1 MASDVVIFVGGLDQT
16 QEGENYWPGP
26 VDRTNDSV
34 ELPGRQQLLIQEL
47 AEVNPNIVV
56 VLKSGGICSMPD
68 ALDDIQGSSMPFT
81 REWKGAMPS
90 RMCSMAM

>member
-47 AEVNPNIVV
+47 AEVNPNS
-56 VLKSGGICSMPD
+56 SGG
-68 ALDDIQGSSMPFT
+68 AKKRRYLLNAGRT
-81 REWKGAMPS
+81 G
-90 RMCSMAM
+90 